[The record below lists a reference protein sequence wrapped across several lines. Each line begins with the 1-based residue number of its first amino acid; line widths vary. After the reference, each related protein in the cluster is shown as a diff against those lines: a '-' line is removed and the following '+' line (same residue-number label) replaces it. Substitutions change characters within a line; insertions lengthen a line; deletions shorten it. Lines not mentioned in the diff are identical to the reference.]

1 MAEAGASAIDDAG
14 VDLLQHIISQAQ
26 LLHGAGTV
34 VLDHHVGLLHHLLE
48 DLLGLGGFQVQGDA
62 HLTAVKVG
70 KVNALIID
78 KGAHAPTVITLARL
92 LDLDNRSAHIR
103 QQRTAVG
110 PCQHAGQIQ
119 NNNAFQQAFFV
130 LHDKPSFSV
139 NNMPSELAYRSGG
152 ETRGGPY
159 PIGILSNFCA
169 NILEQ
174 PRRRN
179 TTDIGLF
186 F

>member
-103 QQRTAVG
+103 Q
-110 PCQHAGQIQ
+110 